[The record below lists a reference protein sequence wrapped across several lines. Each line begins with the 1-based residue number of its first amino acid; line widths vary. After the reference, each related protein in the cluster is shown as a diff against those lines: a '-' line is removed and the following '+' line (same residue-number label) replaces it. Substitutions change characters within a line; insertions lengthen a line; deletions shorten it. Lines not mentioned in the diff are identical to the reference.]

1 MHPPSEARASGSNR
15 LKREL
20 FLTAQLIYWP
30 SSYFSLQELGRGGV
44 EFLNVED
51 CWARDLRMINSD
63 NGVMVAFVS

>member
-1 MHPPSEARASGSNR
+1 M
-15 LKREL
+15 
-20 FLTAQLIYWP
+20 
-30 SSYFSLQELGRGGV
+30 GGV